1 MATTANLSSIIRFYA
16 EKQKSPFIDFREFCT
31 YVKKYAEHHVEEQ
44 GELVKYL
51 GDPSNTVSAE
61 LAGLEE
67 KHLASVIT
75 NGAKKTIV
83 SISYF
88 SLKFANQYKEILKND
103 SINYPLESDL
113 PKRFPTPIIEKKAAD
128 DYIINS
134 IEKTNPK
141 SPILYILVFARDI
154 PTLLLPACVPVK
166 LLIETAQLKIRK
178 ALKKDEFHDYILK
191 KLRSAN
197 PAKEISIKN
206 FFTHFVD
213 RDYEGYLNVSDG
225 DDYYLWNQ
233 LCYFLRQDFEK
244 IQDKTLEDINILQAI
259 AISEIHSSYL
269 KQKMQTDKKREEA
282 LKELAV
288 NLGEYP
294 YFFTINQILKF
305 HDKNGKLLYGQY
317 SEDDLKDF
325 LSTNTTDLE
334 DNQLPKLLVFKVASG
349 NKYYVYKSKV
359 PQLVIRLC
367 NEAHDSVKKS
377 LTTKW
382 YNRLY
387 NFEKIPEMY
396 DDVKFEDCLEEQI
409 ELSSPVLYSLLNA
422 NFMALL
428 SYDIKPDN
436 LDNFQ
441 LFVDGKLL
449 PYSDLLMLKKEQ
461 ILSDAKIQLPFYYS
475 IPIINWIVSLF
486 HNRKKQKSTKNEV
499 QKSIVDSE
507 TKENPKTAK
516 SKEETLALMAK
527 DIANEFI
534 PEGSTVDRELDFLNK
549 QWNKRITPDANRA
562 LTEDVNAL
570 IRDYTRKILRTLSAQ
585 TFTKERVE
593 NLAESLVNTP
603 IMKKIGEEKFLTEYV
618 ALYMI
623 RLISNNPKNP
633 KIN

>member
-549 QWNKRITPDANRA
+549 QWNKRITTDANRA